1 LEGDSLVVPA
11 DVGAEAGD
19 EEWEV
24 DLEAAAAGGDVVACF
39 VDKNGEG
46 EAEAEAPAEERPVD
60 AEEGEEAAQEL
71 EAEEQALELEEEGGD
86 GCERAE
92 AFGPAG
98 FFVGGGLGAG
108 VDLGDVIADGLGLG
122 GVGWEPVKGLV
133 PGVAGCSPLLGG
145 FLLGCCL
152 GELAEVVGVE
162 DGVAVGAGE
171 GAGRLPEGAVG
182 AVGDGWRG
190 GDGGG
195 GRDRSLLLPYFRRL
209 FWRWGPAGLGLTC

>member
-122 GVGWEPVKGLV
+122 GSQLRAWCQVSRAAPHSW
-133 PGVAGCSPLLGG
+133 AASCW
-145 FLLGCCL
+145 
-152 GELAEVVGVE
+152 A
-162 DGVAVGAGE
+162 AVWAS
-171 GAGRLPEGAVG
+171 
-182 AVGDGWRG
+182 WR
-190 GDGGG
+190 
-195 GRDRSLLLPYFRRL
+195 
-209 FWRWGPAGLGLTC
+209 RWWV